1 MAYEWR
7 KCYIK
12 WRKDMTETR
21 INTVFFKKAEKY
33 LVKLLRIPDHAI

>member
-21 INTVFFKKAEKY
+21 INIAFFRKG
-33 LVKLLRIPDHAI
+33 

>member
-21 INTVFFKKAEKY
+21 INIGFLA
-33 LVKLLRIPDHAI
+33 RQNGS